1 MRDYESHQNTH
12 RELNQVSLRGQSD
25 DAVFSANVRTEDLS
39 YDALKV
45 HHYAVEEATGEP
57 IYSHERGVKLSA
69 LQQSE
74 GYRGTDDIDSYAEA
88 LLLEMGV
95 GEKGLQDMTNRL
107 ATAKTTRKR
116 PGFVGPEQ
124 LAKN

>member
-39 YDALKV
+39 YDGLKD